1 MGWGRRASV
10 GGGVGSVGGTHLAW
24 RGRCQRRWRS
34 HPPSPDAAVGGKRQ
48 RHGGHRFGTRRGGRS
63 VGRPGHPAGGPPRK
77 AAASHPAVLR
87 QHPAGGGRGWRRL
100 PAPSAARGGRHG
112 AAGCGGVPADD
123 AASTK
128 SRAPHVKTTGGASCH
143 RWRGK
148 VKREER
154 WWQASAWWVDD
165 TPSATQPPCAEVVR
179 GGGAGT
185 GAKRVRLVGCDV

>member
-87 QHPAGGGRGWRRL
+87 QHPAGGGAGVAEVAGTKRGARR
-100 PAPSAARGGRHG
+100 AARGG
-112 AAGCGGVPADD
+112 GVWRCPCRRRCQYEVPRPARQDD
-123 AASTK
+123 
-128 SRAPHVKTTGGASCH
+128 
-143 RWRGK
+143 WRGK
-148 VKREER
+148 LPPVEGEGKTGRAVVAGER
-154 WWQASAWWVDD
+154 VVGRRHPLRD
-165 TPSATQPPCAEVVR
+165 ATTVRR
-179 GGGAGT
+179 GGARGGRWHWRET
-185 GAKRVRLVGCDV
+185 RSPRWV